1 MTKIKITGKQYNTI
15 VLHEQ
20 QSRLNASGDLITES
34 LDPSVEL
41 LEEGWREVVLGVALM
56 LGVGLSGPNKLAAQN
71 AVKNDSTMAQI
82 KSTLDSELKTKELS
96 AAFKEKGMQDP
107 DSLLAK
113 NANKV
118 ISQFNEIAADNNI
131 KYRVT
136 TKAVD
141 NLAALNTALK
151 QGYALKQTDVTT
163 DTTKAPLTNNI
174 TTVRDTIEVELGS
187 DNLFVTGGY
196 TLSTAG
202 SQIITSTL
210 DSIKS
215 QGGKII
221 GANIESSTDAE
232 VIHKFQNQSDPT
244 GNIKLA
250 SLRTQSVSTLLTQL
264 DSGAA
269 ITHREIPNNGA
280 DVVSTKE
287 FSNAASNP
295 TTLDSLR
302 GQTSQFRYVKIK
314 IVVEFEQQDT
324 TQKPKPEEIIKN
336 YRYELVKVIETKGK
350 ASKIHTKV
358 HFAHKKFTCKPHK
371 SGKFV
376 VDKCSTHF

>member
-1 MTKIKITGKQYNTI
+1 MTKIKITNKQYDTI

-20 QSRLNASGDLITES
+20 QSRLKASGDLITES

-82 KSTLDSELKTKELS
+82 KSTLDSELKTKELA

-141 NLAALNTALK
+141 NLTALNSALK

-163 DTTKAPLTNNI
+163 DTIKAPATNNI
-174 TTVRDTIEVELGS
+174 TTVRDTIEIELGS

-196 TLSTAG
+196 TLSPNGT
-202 SQIITSTL
+202 QIITSSL
-210 DSIKS
+210 DTIRS

-221 GANIESSTDAE
+221 GVNIESSTDAE

-250 SLRTQSVSTLLTQL
+250 SLRTQSVSNLLTQL
-264 DSGAA
+264 DTGAA

-280 DVVSTKE
+280 DVVSTKD
-287 FSNAASNP
+287 FSNASSNP

-324 TQKPKPEEIIKN
+324 TQKPKPEEIIKS
-336 YRYELVKVIETKGK
+336 YRYELVKVIEMKGK
-350 ASKIHTKV
+350 SHHIHTKV
-358 HFAHKKFTCKPHK
+358 HFAHKKFM
-371 SGKFV
+371 
-376 VDKCSTHF
+376 